1 MKEAIESIKEF
12 LIFCSG
18 ADIEIIKETQLKSE
32 ENKYATIGAVIFAI
46 SILAS
51 CSGGF
56 AARTFFGRNQNQ
68 LLPFIAGAIWGL
80 FIFAIDRYFSMS
92 IKKKYRNRKINAGG
106 FNPIRWIADLC
117 YATLPVIIR
126 IAFSVIL
133 SSVIAMPLEAEMFQ
147 SSIQLQIARTDRDE
161 IQAIRIDAQDKK
173 VKLSEKIQSKLDNI
187 SKEIISLNK
196 ERIAAN
202 KQFQKEL
209 EGKGDSSRSGKGPS
223 SDIYES
229 QIKEIG
235 KKLDE
240 FNKRKSSLQIGKD
253 TEDKR
258 IDDEA
263 LQEIQLIKGQSE
275 TIETD
280 TKNKETS
287 EKIQYISGVVG
298 LEKKLKALEEIS
310 KNPAIGF
317 WKWLTTAAIMIIE
330 IAPVSMKMLFPY
342 GPYDAILETRE
353 KRLILREEQIKE
365 NLSDEISKDLAA
377 EKVIRDAARTHRR
390 DKVRQENEQI
400 YNIDA
405 SKRRKTRELQQ
416 SIFNRIISKAK
427 TKLFNA
433 NWIDLKVDE
442 VIEQLFGKQPKN
454 KAANKDSNKSLKIS
468 SLIAIITTFVGGGFN
483 KLYNEATKQVISDIW
498 TSIRNKFFHNKK

>member
-1 MKEAIESIKEF
+1 MKEVLELIKEF

-18 ADIEIIKETQLKSE
+18 ADIEIVKETQLKSE
-32 ENKYATIGAVIFAI
+32 ENKYATIGAVIVAI

-92 IKKKYRNRKINAGG
+92 IKKKYRDRKINARWS
-106 FNPIRWIADLC
+106 NPIRWIADLC
-117 YATLPVIIR
+117 YSTLPIIIR

-147 SSIQLQIARTDRDE
+147 SSIQLQIARTDRNE
-161 IQAIRIDAQDKK
+161 IQSIRIDAQDKK
-173 VKLSEKIQSKLDNI
+173 VKLSEKIQTELDSI
-187 SKEIISLNK
+187 SEEIISLNREK
-196 ERIAAN
+196 IVAN

-209 EGKGDSSRSGKGPS
+209 EGKGDSSRPGKGPS
-223 SDIYES
+223 SDMYES
-229 QIKEIG
+229 QIKTID
-235 KKLDE
+235 KKINKLDE
-240 FNKRKSSLQIGKD
+240 RKSSLQTDKD
-253 TEDKR
+253 TGNKI
-258 IDDEA
+258 IDEEA

-275 TIETD
+275 TIETT
-280 TKNKETS
+280 TKNKKTL
-287 EKIQYISGVVG
+287 EKTQYIPGVVG

-317 WKWLTTAAIMIIE
+317 WKWLTTAALMIIE
-330 IAPVSMKMLFPY
+330 IAPVSMKILFPY

-353 KRLILREEQIKE
+353 KRLIFREEQIKE
-365 NLSDEISKDLAA
+365 NLNDEISKDLAA
-377 EKVIRDAARTHRR
+377 EEVIRNAARDHRR
-390 DKVRQENEQI
+390 DKVKQENEQI

-416 SIFNRIISKAK
+416 SIFNRIIKKAK
-427 TKLFNA
+427 TKLFDA
-433 NWIDLKVDE
+433 DWIDVKVDE
-442 VIEQLFGKQPKN
+442 IVEQLFGKQSKK
-454 KAANKDSNKSLKIS
+454 KAANKNSNKSFEIS
-468 SLIAIITTFVGGGFN
+468 SLIGVVGEHPICDNGIT
-483 KLYNEATKQVISDIW
+483 KLAKNHKGAF
-498 TSIRNKFFHNKK
+498 SIDFFDMQQL